1 VEKAGTTVISPPE
14 TATQTILLV
23 EDEPT
28 LLEALRYNLG
38 KEGYQVVTAT
48 DGMQAL
54 DQAQEAKPDL
64 VILDL
69 MLPRLDGLEV
79 CRTLRRDSSVPIIML
94 TAKDSETD
102 TVLGLEMGADD
113 YMAKP
118 FRLRELLARVKAHL
132 RRSEMPRVNPQP
144 VFDRTQFGRISIER
158 DSRRVFRD
166 ETEIVLTLKEYD
178 LLDYLRTNSGK
189 VISRD
194 VLLDKVWGYGFAG
207 DSRTVDVHI
216 RWLREKI
223 EDDPANPRHIKT
235 VRGIGYRLEQ

>member
-1 VEKAGTTVISPPE
+1 MTGVISPPQ
-14 TATQTILLV
+14 TATRTILLV

-28 LLEALRYNLG
+28 LLEALRYNLA
-38 KEGYQVVTAT
+38 KEGYHVVTAM
-48 DGMQAL
+48 DGIEAL
-54 DQAQEAKPDL
+54 DQAREAKPDL

-79 CRTLRRDSSVPIIML
+79 CRAVRRDSSVPIIML
-94 TAKDSETD
+94 TAKDSEAD

-118 FRLRELLARVKAHL
+118 FRLRELLARVRAHL
-132 RRSEMPRVNPQP
+132 RRAEAMHAGPSGSVS
-144 VFDRTQFGRISIER
+144 DRTRFGRIDIDRE
-158 DSRRVFRD
+158 SRRVFRD
-166 ETEIVLTLKEYD
+166 QSEIALTLKEFD
-178 LLDYLRTNSGK
+178 LLDYLRANSGK
-189 VISRD
+189 VISRE

>member
-1 VEKAGTTVISPPE
+1 MTGVISPPQ
-14 TATQTILLV
+14 TATRTILLV

-28 LLEALRYNLG
+28 LLEALRYNLA
-38 KEGYQVVTAT
+38 KEGYQVVTAM
-48 DGMQAL
+48 DGIEAL
-54 DQAQEAKPDL
+54 DQAREAKPDL

-79 CRTLRRDSSVPIIML
+79 CRAVRRDSSVPIIML
-94 TAKDSETD
+94 TARDSEAD

-118 FRLRELLARVKAHL
+118 FRLRELLARVRAHL
-132 RRSEMPRVNPQP
+132 RRAEAAHTNRSGAVS
-144 VFDRTQFGRISIER
+144 DRTRFGRIDIDRE
-158 DSRRVFRD
+158 SRRVFRD
-166 ETEIVLTLKEYD
+166 QSEIGLTLKEFD
-178 LLDYLRTNSGK
+178 LLDYLHASSGK
-189 VISRD
+189 VISRQ

>member
-1 VEKAGTTVISPPE
+1 MTGVISLPQ
-14 TATQTILLV
+14 TATRTILLV

-28 LLEALRYNLG
+28 LLEALRYNLA
-38 KEGYQVVTAT
+38 KEGYHVVTAM
-48 DGMQAL
+48 DGIDAL
-54 DQAQEAKPDL
+54 DQAREAKPDL

-79 CRTLRRDSSVPIIML
+79 CRAVRRDSSVPIIML
-94 TAKDSETD
+94 TAKDSEAD

-118 FRLRELLARVKAHL
+118 FRLRELLARVRAHL
-132 RRSEMPRVNPQP
+132 RRAEAMHTGPSGSVS
-144 VFDRTQFGRISIER
+144 DRTRFGRIDIDRE
-158 DSRRVFRD
+158 SRRVFRD
-166 ETEIVLTLKEYD
+166 QCEIALTLKEFD
-178 LLDYLRTNSGK
+178 LLDYLRANSGK
-189 VISRD
+189 VISRE

-235 VRGIGYRLEQ
+235 VRGVGYRLEQ

>member
-1 VEKAGTTVISPPE
+1 MAGVISAPQ
-14 TATQTILLV
+14 TATRTILLV

-28 LLEALRYNLG
+28 LLEALRYNLA
-38 KEGYQVVTAT
+38 KEGYQVVTAM
-48 DGMQAL
+48 DGIDAL
-54 DQAQEAKPDL
+54 DQAREAKPDL

-79 CRTLRRDSSVPIIML
+79 CRAVRRDSSVPIIML
-94 TAKDSETD
+94 TAKDGEAD

-118 FRLRELLARVKAHL
+118 FRLRELLARVRAHL
-132 RRSEMPRVNPQP
+132 RRAEAPRVDPSTAGS
-144 VFDRTQFGRISIER
+144 DRAHFGRIGIDRE
-158 DSRRVFRD
+158 SRRVFRD
-166 ETEIVLTLKEYD
+166 QSEIALTLKEFD
-178 LLDYLRTNSGK
+178 LLDYLRANSGK
-189 VISRD
+189 AISRE

-235 VRGIGYRLEQ
+235 VRGIVYRRGH

>member
-1 VEKAGTTVISPPE
+1 MTGVISPPQ
-14 TATQTILLV
+14 TATRTILLV

-28 LLEALRYNLG
+28 LLEALRYNLA
-38 KEGYQVVTAT
+38 KEGYQVVTAM
-48 DGMQAL
+48 DGIEAL
-54 DQAQEAKPDL
+54 DQAREAKPDL

-79 CRTLRRDSSVPIIML
+79 CRAVRRDSSVPIIML
-94 TAKDSETD
+94 TARDSEAD

-118 FRLRELLARVKAHL
+118 FRLRELLARVRAHL
-132 RRSEMPRVNPQP
+132 RRAEAAHTNPSGA
-144 VFDRTQFGRISIER
+144 VSNRTRFGRIDIDRE
-158 DSRRVFRD
+158 SRRVFRD
-166 ETEIVLTLKEYD
+166 QSEIGLTLKEFD
-178 LLDYLRTNSGK
+178 LLDYLHASSGK
-189 VISRD
+189 VISRQ